1 MAKVAS
7 ISGID
12 EIIKNL
18 KRVDAQIDRGVARGL
33 KRGGLLLQGASQ
45 KIVPVDKGPLK
56 ASAFT
61 RNVGGSGFKT
71 DIIVG
76 YTAAYAVYVHE
87 DLEALHGEA
96 YNRQY
101 GYKYR
106 RINKKTGKITY
117 PKLRGPNQ
125 DAKFLE
131 GPARELKPVILK
143 IIHQEAMR

>member
-1 MAKVAS
+1 MAKLAS

-18 KRVDAQIDRGVARGL
+18 KRIDAQIARGVARGL
-33 KRGGLLLQGASQ
+33 KRGGLLLQRESQ

-76 YTAAYAVYVHE
+76 YTAGYAVYVHE
-87 DLEALHGEA
+87 DLEAAHGAAFNE
-96 YNRQY
+96 
-101 GYKYR
+101 KYAKQ
-106 RINKKTGKITY
+106 IANSKNKRFRS
-117 PKLRGPNQ
+117 RGVNQ
-125 DAKFLE
+125 QAKFLE
-131 GPARELKPVILK
+131 QPARQLKQEILK
-143 IIHQEAMR
+143 IIHQEAKK